1 MRQFFK
7 SYRMVRTLTQGS
19 IINNCIADNYAEGL
33 DVYGLIITPR
43 CDLAHEGKVNTVHY
57 LPIVDFDDWLCC
69 DGEAY
74 LLNKWAVKN
83 KYKFEQ
89 LCKKHNIPSD
99 LKEKELYVKI
109 AERIFTEKSQ
119 RTNFLEKVDVLFCSD
134 MQRHKAF
141 EDYCHKE
148 DTRNTLIS
156 NLLKDELPAYYLI
169 DDWDTARAT
178 PKIIL
183 LRELKRISYETSQ
196 KIGKGMYASDVK
208 MAIDE
213 LKEISPDNEIYHV
226 CAEVN
231 SPFIEHI
238 MQKFSHN
245 FCRIGVDD
253 RDFIPTFEILSNKM
267 RIL

>member
-1 MRQFFK
+1 
-7 SYRMVRTLTQGS
+7 MVRTLTQGS
-19 IINNCIADNYAEGL
+19 IINYCLADNYSKKI

-43 CDLAHEGKVNTVHY
+43 CDLAHEGKVNMVHY

-69 DGEAY
+69 DGEDY
-74 LLNKWAVKN
+74 LLNKWIVKL
-83 KYKFEQ
+83 KDKFEQ
-89 LCKKHNIPSD
+89 LCKKQKIPSD
-99 LKEKELYVKI
+99 LGELGLYEKM
-109 AERIFTEKSQ
+109 AEQIFTDLSQ
-119 RTNFLEKVDVLFCSD
+119 RKHFLEILDALFSVNKS
-134 MQRHKAF
+134 RHILFDK
-141 EDYCHKE
+141 YIHNN
-148 DTRNTLIS
+148 DTQKSLLNNLI
-156 NLLKDELPAYYLI
+156 KDELPAYYLI

-196 KIGKGMYASDVK
+196 KISKGMYASDIN

-213 LKEISPDNEIYHV
+213 LKKISPDNEIYHV

-253 RDFIPTFEILSNKM
+253 RDSIPTFEILSNKM

>member
-1 MRQFFK
+1 MRQFYK

-19 IINNCIADNYAEGL
+19 IINNCIADNYAEKL

-74 LLNKWAVKN
+74 FLNKWAIKN
-83 KYKFEQ
+83 KEKFEQ
-89 LCKKHNIPSD
+89 LCKKYSIPSY
-99 LKEKELYVKI
+99 LKEKELYIKI
-109 AERIFTEKSQ
+109 ADKIFVDKSL
-119 RTNFLEKVDVLFCSD
+119 RNSFLEKVDVLFCSNK
-134 MQRHKAF
+134 QRHKAF
-141 EDYCHKE
+141 EDYCHKK
-148 DTRNTLIS
+148 DTQRTLIT
-156 NLLKDELPAYYLI
+156 NLLKDELPAYYFI
-169 DDWDTARAT
+169 DDWDTARLS

-196 KIGKGMYASDVK
+196 KIGKGMYASDIK
-208 MAIDE
+208 MAFDE
-213 LKEISPDNEIYHV
+213 LKKIAPDKEIYQV

-253 RDFIPTFEILSNKM
+253 RDFAQSFEILSNKM
-267 RIL
+267 EIL

>member
-89 LCKKHNIPSD
+89 LCKNI
-99 LKEKELYVKI
+99 
-109 AERIFTEKSQ
+109 IFHQ
-119 RTNFLEKVDVLFCSD
+119 
-134 MQRHKAF
+134 
-141 EDYCHKE
+141 
-148 DTRNTLIS
+148 I
-156 NLLKDELPAYYLI
+156 
-169 DDWDTARAT
+169 
-178 PKIIL
+178 
-183 LRELKRISYETSQ
+183 
-196 KIGKGMYASDVK
+196 
-208 MAIDE
+208 
-213 LKEISPDNEIYHV
+213 
-226 CAEVN
+226 
-231 SPFIEHI
+231 
-238 MQKFSHN
+238 
-245 FCRIGVDD
+245 
-253 RDFIPTFEILSNKM
+253 
-267 RIL
+267 

>member
-1 MRQFFK
+1 MRQFYK
-7 SYRMVRTLTQGS
+7 GYRMVRTLTQGS
-19 IINNCIADNYAEGL
+19 VINKCIADNYAKEL
-33 DVYGLIITPR
+33 DVYGLVITPR

-69 DGEAY
+69 DGMAY
-74 LLNKWAVKN
+74 LLNKWAIKN
-83 KYKFEQ
+83 KEKFEQ

-99 LKEKELYVKI
+99 LKEKELYIKI
-109 AERIFTEKSQ
+109 ANKIFADKSL
-119 RTNFLEKVDVLFCSD
+119 RNSFMEKVDVLFCTD
-134 MQRHKAF
+134 IQHHNAF
-141 EDYCHKE
+141 KDYCHKA
-148 DTRNTLIS
+148 DTRKMLIT

-169 DDWDTARAT
+169 DDWDTARAK

-196 KIGKGMYASDVK
+196 KIGKGMYASDINL
-208 MAIDE
+208 AIDE
-213 LKEISPDNEIYHV
+213 LNINSPDNDIYRV

-253 RDFIPTFEILSNKM
+253 RDFTSTYEILLNKIE
-267 RIL
+267 IL